1 MLLFILV
8 ALYLPSTLTKGSALY
23 NFLNN
28 LGAVGIIGIVT
39 VLLCLI
45 KLNGEP
51 LMNFSKVAAT
61 GVPWN
66 MICLLACV
74 GPLSSAIMSEDAYIT
89 QTVIVALKP
98 VLAGK
103 SPMAM
108 YILLTVACVVLTQF
122 MNNSVLL
129 IALTPM
135 MCKLAALVGANPFII
150 TALLVFGLSAAMAT
164 PGASSRAGLVYGN
177 SEWIAT
183 KDAYFQ
189 GILSVVCVLVALLVI
204 GLPLGMLLFN

>member
-1 MLLFILV
+1 
-8 ALYLPSTLTKGSALY
+8 
-23 NFLNN
+23 
-28 LGAVGIIGIVT
+28 
-39 VLLCLI
+39 
-45 KLNGEP
+45 
-51 LMNFSKVAAT
+51 
-61 GVPWN
+61 
-66 MICLLACV
+66 
-74 GPLSSAIMSEDAYIT
+74 
-89 QTVIVALKP
+89 
-98 VLAGK
+98 
-103 SPMAM
+103 M